1 MLQDIQTMQKARPM
15 QKVRPLALSTTE
27 FERLRR
33 GRLMNNSLL
42 AIGLTLGA
50 VVGAGVGL
58 QLGEG
63 RLNLSVLQA
72 ALLLIGGVWLLI
84 AYLFSRARRHR
95 VAGGMI
101 VVLTIAALALAIYLL
116 PLYLLVFL
124 PFASLPI
131 ALSALLLSRRAVY
144 LTAVITILALV
155 GAQFAAI
162 ELPPPPIGLDL
173 PPPSAQISAIM
184 TVVALIF
191 LAMIVAPLR
200 GELARLFEQL
210 RGREAAQAQAEQ
222 GQRAAEGARDDALDM
237 LTRQQRNLQ
246 LVAEHVGDGVI
257 AVSPAGQITRAN
269 AIARSLWNEIASG
282 DLIGQRFDQLRAT
295 LTGPTAAA
303 QYVEIVDLPTG
314 AAERV
319 DGYTH
324 ILLDRR
330 DRARLA
336 RLRGEL
342 LGLLADE
349 MRNPLTSMVT
359 ALEMTLG
366 QNLPDGADRVLV
378 GARRSGQ
385 RLLDLVTTM
394 LEINQIEQNPGVLR
408 RSPAL
413 MRPILDAGIA
423 QTTAL
428 QHQGA
433 VTVVVEYSGD
443 ATVMVDSERM
453 RRAFVHLLEHA
464 LRYSPPYSTVQ
475 VRTECQSETLIVRI
489 SDQGPG
495 LTPQQRDTLFDQRA
509 TPDERNAPALGLAFS
524 KLVIETHGGRLLV
537 ESSGSQGST
546 YAFTLPI
553 ERRADT

>member
-1 MLQDIQTMQKARPM
+1 
-15 QKVRPLALSTTE
+15 
-27 FERLRR
+27 
-33 GRLMNNSLL
+33 
-42 AIGLTLGA
+42 
-50 VVGAGVGL
+50 
-58 QLGEG
+58 LGEG
-63 RLNLSVLQA
+63 RLTLSVLQA
-72 ALLLIGGVWLLI
+72 ALLLVGGTWLLI

-95 VAGGMI
+95 IAGGMI
-101 VVLTIAALALAIYLL
+101 VMLTIIVLGLAMYLL
-116 PLYLLVFL
+116 PEYLVALL

-144 LTAVITILALV
+144 LTTALTIAVPF
-155 GAQFAAI
+155 GAQLAAL
-162 ELPPPPIGLDL
+162 ELPPPRLGLDL
-173 PPPSAQISAIM
+173 PPPSSSISINLA
-184 TVVALIF
+184 ALGLF
-191 LAMIVAPLR
+191 LLAMIVAPLR
-200 GELARLFEQL
+200 GELVRLFEQM
-210 RGREAAQAQAEQ
+210 RQREAAQTHAEQ
-222 GQRAAEGARDDALDM
+222 GQRIAESSRDDALEQ
-237 LTRQQRNLQ
+237 LGRQQRNLH
-246 LVAEHVGDGVI
+246 LVANHVGDGVI
-257 AVSPAGQITRAN
+257 AVSVTGQITRAN
-269 AIARSLWNEIASG
+269 AIARSLWAEIASG

-303 QYVEIVDLPTG
+303 QYVDIVDLPTS
-314 AAERV
+314 AAERD

-330 DRARLA
+330 ERARLA

-342 LGLLADE
+342 LSLLADE

-408 RSPAL
+408 RSAAP

-443 ATVMVDSERM
+443 GTVMVDGERM

-464 LRYSPPYSTVQ
+464 LRFSPPYSTVQ
-475 VRTECQSETLIVRI
+475 VRTECQGDTLVVRI

-495 LTPQQRDTLFDQRA
+495 LTPQQRDSLFEQRA
-509 TPDERNAPALGLAFS
+509 MPDERNAPALGLAYS
-524 KLVIETHGGRLLV
+524 KLVIETHGGRILV

-553 ERRADT
+553 ERRADA

>member
-1 MLQDIQTMQKARPM
+1 
-15 QKVRPLALSTTE
+15 
-27 FERLRR
+27 
-33 GRLMNNSLL
+33 
-42 AIGLTLGA
+42 
-50 VVGAGVGL
+50 
-58 QLGEG
+58 
-63 RLNLSVLQA
+63 
-72 ALLLIGGVWLLI
+72 
-84 AYLFSRARRHR
+84 
-95 VAGGMI
+95 
-101 VVLTIAALALAIYLL
+101 
-116 PLYLLVFL
+116 
-124 PFASLPI
+124 
-131 ALSALLLSRRAVY
+131 
-144 LTAVITILALV
+144 
-155 GAQFAAI
+155 
-162 ELPPPPIGLDL
+162 LDL
-173 PPPSAQISAIM
+173 PPPTISTSIELA
-184 TVVALIF
+184 ALGLF
-191 LAMIVAPLR
+191 LLAMIVAPLR
-200 GELARLFEQL
+200 GELVRLFEQL
-210 RGREAAQAQAEQ
+210 RQREAAQTQAEQ
-222 GQRAAEGARDDALDM
+222 GQRVAVGARDDALDQ
-237 LTRQQRNLQ
+237 LGRQQRNLH
-246 LVAEHVGDGVI
+246 LVADHVGDGVI
-257 AVSPAGQITRAN
+257 AVSSAGQISRAN
-269 AIARSLWNEIASG
+269 AIARSLWAEIASG

-303 QYVEIVDLPTG
+303 QYVDIVDLPSS
-314 AAERV
+314 AAERD

-330 DRARLA
+330 ERARLA

-342 LGLLADE
+342 LSLLADE

-408 RSPAL
+408 RTAAP

-443 ATVMVDSERM
+443 GTVMVDGERM

-475 VRTECQSETLIVRI
+475 VRTECQSDTLVIRI

-495 LTPQQRDTLFDQRA
+495 LTPQQRDSLFEQRA
-509 TPDERNAPALGLAFS
+509 MPDERNAPALGLAYS
-524 KLVIETHGGRLLV
+524 KLVIETHGGRILV
-537 ESSGSQGST
+537 ESSGGQGST

-553 ERRADT
+553 ERRPDA

>member
-1 MLQDIQTMQKARPM
+1 
-15 QKVRPLALSTTE
+15 
-27 FERLRR
+27 
-33 GRLMNNSLL
+33 MNNSLL
-42 AIGLTLGA
+42 AVGLTLGA
-50 VVGAGVGL
+50 VVSAVVGL

-63 RLNLSVLQA
+63 RLTLSVLQA
-72 ALLLIGGVWLLI
+72 SLLMIVGTWLLI

-95 VAGGMI
+95 IAGGMI
-101 VVLTIAALALAIYLL
+101 VMLTVSALALAIYLL
-116 PLYLLVFL
+116 PEYLLAFL
-124 PFASLPI
+124 PFGSLPI

-144 LTAVITILALV
+144 ITTVLTIAALF
-155 GAQFAAI
+155 GAQFAALQ
-162 ELPPPPIGLDL
+162 LPPPPLGLAL
-173 PPPSAQISAIM
+173 PPPSVSISINM
-184 TVVALIF
+184 SVLALFF

-210 RGREAAQAQAEQ
+210 RQREAAQARAEQ
-222 GQRAAEGARDDALDM
+222 SQRAAEGARDDALEQ
-237 LTRQQRNLQ
+237 LERQQRNLQ
-246 LVAEHVGDGVI
+246 LVADHVGDGVI
-257 AVSPAGQITRAN
+257 AVSASGQITRAN
-269 AIARSLWNEIASG
+269 AIACSLWAEIASG

-303 QYVEIVDLPTG
+303 QYVDIIDLPSG
-314 AAERV
+314 AAERG

-330 DRARLA
+330 ERARLA

-394 LEINQIEQNPGVLR
+394 LEINQIEQNPNVLR
-408 RSPAL
+408 RVAAPL
-413 MRPILDAGIA
+413 RPILDAGIA

-443 ATVMVDSERM
+443 GTVMIDGERM

-464 LRYSPPYSTVQ
+464 LRHSPPYSTVQ
-475 VRTECQSETLIVRI
+475 VRTECQSETLVVRI

-495 LTPQQRDTLFDQRA
+495 LTPQQRDSLFEQRA
-509 TPDERNAPALGLAFS
+509 TPEERNAPALGLAFS
-524 KLVIETHGGRLLV
+524 KLVIETHGGRILV

-553 ERRADT
+553 ERRTDT

>member
-1 MLQDIQTMQKARPM
+1 MP
-15 QKVRPLALSTTE
+15 KVRPLAHTTAE
-27 FERLRR
+27 IERLRR
-33 GRLMNNSLL
+33 SRLMNNSLL
-42 AIGLTLGA
+42 AVGLTLGA
-50 VVGAGVGL
+50 VASAGVGL

-63 RLNLSVLQA
+63 RLNLSILQA
-72 ALLLIGGVWLLI
+72 VLLLIGGAWLLI
-84 AYLFSRARRHR
+84 AYLFSRARRHQI
-95 VAGGMI
+95 AGGMI
-101 VVLTIAALALAIYLL
+101 IALTVAAFALAIYLL
-116 PLYLLVFL
+116 PGYLLALL

-131 ALSALLLSRRAVY
+131 ALSALLLRQRAVY
-144 LTAVITILALV
+144 LTTAATIAVLF
-155 GAQFAAI
+155 GAQFAGMQ
-162 ELPPPPIGLDL
+162 LPPPELGLNL
-173 PPPSAQISAIM
+173 PPPSADIAVNM
-184 TVVALIF
+184 ALVALIF
-191 LAMIVAPLR
+191 LTLIVAPLR

-210 RGREAAQAQAEQ
+210 RGRETAQAQAEQ
-222 GQRAAEGARDDALDM
+222 SQRAAEGARDDALD
-237 LTRQQRNLQ
+237 LLAHQQRNLQ
-246 LVAEHVGDGVI
+246 MVAEHVGDGVI
-257 AVSPAGQITRAN
+257 AVSAAGQIVRAN
-269 AIARSLWNEIASG
+269 TFARSLWHEIASG
-282 DLIGQRFDQLRAT
+282 DLIGQRFEQLRAT
-295 LTGPTAAA
+295 LTGPSAAA
-303 QYVEIVDLPTG
+303 QYVEIVELPAG
-314 AAERV
+314 AAERGE
-319 DGYTH
+319 GYTH

-330 DRARLA
+330 ERARLA

-408 RSPAL
+408 RSPAP

-443 ATVMVDSERM
+443 GTVMVDSERM

-464 LRYSPPYSTVQ
+464 LRSSPPYSTVQ
-475 VRTECQSETLIVRI
+475 VRTEYQNETLIVRI

-495 LTPQQRDTLFDQRA
+495 LTPQQRDSLFEQRA
-509 TPDERNAPALGLAFS
+509 APDERNAPALGLAFS
-524 KLVIETHGGRLLV
+524 KLVIETHGGRLMV

>member
-1 MLQDIQTMQKARPM
+1 MQKARP
-15 QKVRPLALSTTE
+15 LIHTTADL
-27 FERLRR
+27 ERLRR
-33 GRLMNNSLL
+33 GHLMNNSLL
-42 AIGLTLGA
+42 GAGLILGA
-50 VVGAGVGL
+50 LVSVAVGL

-63 RLNLSVLQA
+63 RLTLSVLQA
-72 ALLLIGGVWLLI
+72 ALLMIGGTWLLI
-84 AYLFSRARRHR
+84 AYLFSRTRRHR

-101 VVLTIAALALAIYLL
+101 VMLTVSGLALAIYLL
-116 PLYLLVFL
+116 PEYLLVFL
-124 PFASLPI
+124 PFASLPV

-144 LTAVITILALV
+144 LTTVVTIAALL
-155 GAQFAAI
+155 GAQFAAQQ
-162 ELPPPPIGLDL
+162 LPPPSLGLDL
-173 PPPSAQISAIM
+173 PPPSAGMSM
-184 TVVALIF
+184 NMSVLALLF
-191 LAMIVAPLR
+191 LTMIVAPLR

-210 RGREAAQAQAEQ
+210 RQRETAQARAEQ
-222 GQRAAEGARDDALDM
+222 SQRAAEGARDDALDQ
-237 LTRQQRNLQ
+237 LGRQQRNLQ
-246 LVAEHVGDGVI
+246 LVADHVGDGVI
-257 AVSPAGQITRAN
+257 AVSAGGQITRAN
-269 AIARSLWNEIASG
+269 AIARSLWAEIAAG

-303 QYVEIVDLPTG
+303 QYVEIVELPAG
-314 AAERV
+314 AAERG

-330 DRARLA
+330 ERARLA

-408 RSPAL
+408 RAPAPL
-413 MRPILDAGIA
+413 RPILDAGIA

-443 ATVMVDSERM
+443 GTVMLDGERM

-464 LRYSPPYSTVQ
+464 LRHSPPYSTVQ
-475 VRTECQSETLIVRI
+475 VRTECQSDTLVVRI

-495 LTPQQRDTLFDQRA
+495 LTPLQRDSLFDQRA

-524 KLVIETHGGRLLV
+524 KLVIETHGGRILV

-553 ERRADT
+553 ERRAEA

>member
-1 MLQDIQTMQKARPM
+1 MQKARPM
-15 QKVRPLALSTTE
+15 QKVRPRAHTTVE
-27 FERLRR
+27 IERLRR

-50 VVGAGVGL
+50 IVSAGVGL

-63 RLNLSVLQA
+63 SLNLSVLQT
-72 ALLLIGGVWLLI
+72 ALLLIGGMWLLI
-84 AYLFSRARRHR
+84 AYLFGRARRHQI
-95 VAGGMI
+95 AGGMI
-101 VVLTIAALALAIYLL
+101 VVLTVSAFALAIYLL
-116 PLYLLVFL
+116 PIYLLVFL

-144 LTAVITILALV
+144 ITTVLTIAALF

-162 ELPPPPIGLDL
+162 QLPPPPLGLNL
-173 PPPSAQISAIM
+173 PAPDVAISINLA
-184 TVVALIF
+184 VLALFF
-191 LAMIVAPLR
+191 LALIVAPLR
-200 GELARLFEQL
+200 GELARLFEQM
-210 RGREAAQAQAEQ
+210 RGRETAQAQAEQ
-222 GQRAAEGARDDALDM
+222 GQRAAESARDDALDL
-237 LTRQQRNLQ
+237 LTHQQRNLQ
-246 LVAEHVGDGVI
+246 MVAEHVGDGMI
-257 AVSPAGQITRAN
+257 AVSASGQITRAN
-269 AIARSLWNEIASG
+269 PIARSLWNEIANG

-303 QYVEIVDLPTG
+303 QYVEIVDLP
-314 AAERV
+314 ADSAERG

-408 RSPAL
+408 RSPAP

-495 LTPQQRDTLFDQRA
+495 LSPQQRDILFDQRA

>member
-1 MLQDIQTMQKARPM
+1 MQKARP
-15 QKVRPLALSTTE
+15 LTYTTTDL
-27 FERLRR
+27 ERLRR

-42 AIGLTLGA
+42 AVGLTLGA
-50 VVGAGVGL
+50 VVSAGVGL

-63 RLNLSVLQA
+63 RLTLSALQA
-72 ALLLIGGVWLLI
+72 SLLLAGGTWLLI

-95 VAGGMI
+95 IAGGMI
-101 VVLTIAALALAIYLL
+101 VMLTVASLGLAIYLL
-116 PLYLLVFL
+116 PEYLLVFL

-144 LTAVITILALV
+144 LATVVTIAALF
-155 GAQFAAI
+155 GAQFAA
-162 ELPPPPIGLDL
+162 LQAPPPPFGLGL
-173 PPPSAQISAIM
+173 PPPSSSLAMNMS
-184 TVVALIF
+184 VLALFF

-210 RGREAAQAQAEQ
+210 RQREAAQARAEQ
-222 GQRAAEGARDDALDM
+222 SQRAAEGARDDALEQ
-237 LTRQQRNLQ
+237 LGRQQRNLHM
-246 LVAEHVGDGVI
+246 VADHVGDGVI
-257 AVSPAGQITRAN
+257 AVSDAGQIIHAN
-269 AIARSLWNEIASG
+269 AIARSLWAEIASG
-282 DLIGQRFDQLRAT
+282 DLIGQRFDQLRSA

-303 QYVEIVDLPTG
+303 QYVEIVDLPAG
-314 AAERV
+314 ASDRIE
-319 DGYTH
+319 GYTH

-330 DRARLA
+330 ERARLA

-342 LGLLADE
+342 LSLLADE

-408 RSPAL
+408 RAPAP

-443 ATVMVDSERM
+443 GTVMVDAERM

-464 LRYSPPYSTVQ
+464 LRHSPPYSTVQ
-475 VRTECQSETLIVRI
+475 VRTECQSDTLIVRI

-495 LTPQQRDTLFDQRA
+495 LTPQQRDSLFDQRA
-509 TPDERNAPALGLAFS
+509 TPDERNTPALGLAFS
-524 KLVIETHGGRLLV
+524 KLVIETHGGRILV

-553 ERRADT
+553 ERRSDA

>member
-1 MLQDIQTMQKARPM
+1 MQKARS
-15 QKVRPLALSTTE
+15 LAHTTTDL
-27 FERLRR
+27 ERMRR
-33 GRLMNNSLL
+33 SRLMNNSLL
-42 AIGLTLGA
+42 VVGLAFGA
-50 VVGAGVGL
+50 VVSVAVGL

-63 RLNLSVLQA
+63 RVTLSVLQA
-72 ALLLIGGVWLLI
+72 ALLLVGGTWLLI

-95 VAGGMI
+95 IAGGMI
-101 VVLTIAALALAIYLL
+101 VMLTITVLALAMYLL
-116 PLYLLVFL
+116 PEYLVALL

-144 LTAVITILALV
+144 LTTALIIGV
-155 GAQFAAI
+155 PFGAQFAAL
-162 ELPPPPIGLDL
+162 ELPPPPLGLDL
-173 PPPSAQISAIM
+173 PPPSISISIELA
-184 TVVALIF
+184 ALSLF
-191 LAMIVAPLR
+191 LLAMIVAPLR
-200 GELARLFEQL
+200 GELVRLFEQL
-210 RGREAAQAQAEQ
+210 RQREAAQSQAEQ
-222 GQRAAEGARDDALDM
+222 GQRVAESARDDALDQ
-237 LTRQQRNLQ
+237 LGRQQRNLH
-246 LVAEHVGDGVI
+246 LVADHVGDGVI
-257 AVSPAGQITRAN
+257 AVGATGQITRAN
-269 AIARSLWNEIASG
+269 AIARSLWAEIASG
-282 DLIGQRFDQLRAT
+282 DLIGQRFEQLRAT

-303 QYVEIVDLPTG
+303 QYVDIVDLPSG
-314 AAERV
+314 AAERG

-330 DRARLA
+330 ERARLA

-342 LGLLADE
+342 LSLLADE

-408 RSPAL
+408 RSAAP

-443 ATVMVDSERM
+443 GTVMVDSERM

-464 LRYSPPYSTVQ
+464 LRFSPPYSTVQ
-475 VRTECQSETLIVRI
+475 VRTECQSDTLVVRI

-495 LTPQQRDTLFDQRA
+495 LTPQQRDSLFEQRA
-509 TPDERNAPALGLAFS
+509 MPDERNAPALGLAYS
-524 KLVIETHGGRLLV
+524 KLVIETHGGRILV

-553 ERRADT
+553 ERRADA

>member
-1 MLQDIQTMQKARPM
+1 MQKARPM
-15 QKVRPLALSTTE
+15 QKVRPLAHTTAE
-27 FERLRR
+27 IERLRR
-33 GRLMNNSLL
+33 SRVMNNSLL
-42 AIGLTLGA
+42 AVGLTLSA
-50 VVGAGVGL
+50 VVSAGVGL
-58 QLGEG
+58 QVGEG

-72 ALLLIGGVWLLI
+72 ALLLIGGTWLFV
-84 AYLFSRARRHR
+84 AYLFGRARRHQ
-95 VAGGMI
+95 VAGSMI
-101 VVLTIAALALAIYLL
+101 VVLTVAVLGLAIYLL
-116 PLYLLVFL
+116 PEYLLVLL

-131 ALSALLLSRRAVY
+131 ALSALLLRQRAVY
-144 LTAVITILALV
+144 LTTIITIAALF
-155 GAQFAAI
+155 GAQFAATQ
-162 ELPPPPIGLDL
+162 LPPPPLGLDL
-173 PPPSAQISAIM
+173 PPPSVDLAINM
-184 TVVALIF
+184 AVLELVLLT
-191 LAMIVAPLR
+191 MIVAPLR

-210 RGREAAQAQAEQ
+210 RGRETAQAQAEQ
-222 GQRAAEGARDDALDM
+222 GQRAAEGARDDALDL
-237 LTRQQRNLQ
+237 LTHQQRNLQ
-246 LVAEHVGDGVI
+246 MVAEHVGDGVI
-257 AVSPAGQITRAN
+257 AVSAAGQITRAN
-269 AIARSLWNEIASG
+269 TIARSLWSEIASG
-282 DLIGQRFDQLRAT
+282 DLIGQRFDQLRTT

-303 QYVEIVDLPTG
+303 QYVEIVDLPAG
-314 AAERV
+314 ASER
-319 DGYTH
+319 DESYTH

-330 DRARLA
+330 ERARLA

-408 RSPAL
+408 RSPAP

-443 ATVMVDSERM
+443 GTVMVDSERM

-475 VRTECQSETLIVRI
+475 VRTECQNETLIVRI

-495 LTPQQRDTLFDQRA
+495 LTPQQRDTLFEQRA